1 LEINLGNL
9 NQAALYAAPIFLCL
23 LKYLLSK
30 KLLKYLLSNTIK
42 ANDAVLEVR
51 ESEEEAVVSIESHN
65 VVPKASKRRDNVV
78 FQTRRIS

>member
-42 ANDAVLEVR
+42 GK
-51 ESEEEAVVSIESHN
+51 VSIESHN

>member
-23 LKYLLSK
+23 LKSLLSK

-42 ANDAVLEVR
+42 GKVLFLRYE
-51 ESEEEAVVSIESHN
+51 N
-65 VVPKASKRRDNVV
+65 QKKRLL
-78 FQTRRIS
+78 

>member
-42 ANDAVLEVR
+42 G

>member
-42 ANDAVLEVR
+42 GKVLFLRYE
-51 ESEEEAVVSIESHN
+51 N
-65 VVPKASKRRDNVV
+65 QKKRLL
-78 FQTRRIS
+78 